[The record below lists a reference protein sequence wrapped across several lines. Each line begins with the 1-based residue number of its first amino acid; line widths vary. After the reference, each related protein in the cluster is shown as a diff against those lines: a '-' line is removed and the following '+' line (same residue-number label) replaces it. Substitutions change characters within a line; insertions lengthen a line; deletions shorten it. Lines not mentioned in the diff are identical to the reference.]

1 MANTFKTQTSTNIGI
16 TPVNIYTC
24 PTSTTTTI
32 IGMSLANVSVDSP
45 IYVSVIFDASGR
57 TSGAQDTVYIIKE
70 APVAKGGTLV
80 PIGGDQKIVME
91 PGDIIKVL
99 SDTENSVDVVMSHL
113 DIN

>member
-1 MANTFKTQTSTNIGI
+1 MANTFKTQTSTNIGASA
-16 TPVNIYTC
+16 TTIYTC
-24 PTSTTTTI
+24 PSNTSTTI

-57 TSGAQDTVYIIKE
+57 TSGAEDSVYIIKD
-70 APVAKGGTLV
+70 APVAKGGTLI

-91 PGDIIKVL
+91 PGDAVKVL
-99 SDTENSVDVVMSHL
+99 SDTANSVDVVMSHL